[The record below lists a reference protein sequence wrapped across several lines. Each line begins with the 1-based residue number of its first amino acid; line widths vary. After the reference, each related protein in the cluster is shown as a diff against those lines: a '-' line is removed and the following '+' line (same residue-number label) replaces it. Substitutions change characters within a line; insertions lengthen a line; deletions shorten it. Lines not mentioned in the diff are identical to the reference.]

1 MNNSKISWVI
11 ILINHKPKN
20 EWLWMIF
27 YKEPLFAG
35 IDIVTNS
42 GINEDNEQQ
51 MQNHFDVKFK

>member
-11 ILINHKPKN
+11 ILINYKPKN

-27 YKEPLFAG
+27 YKEQLFAC

-42 GINEDNEQQ
+42 GISEDNEQQ
-51 MQNHFDVKFK
+51 MQNHYDVKFK

>member
-1 MNNSKISWVI
+1 
-11 ILINHKPKN
+11 
-20 EWLWMIF
+20 MIF